1 MRKVLYIFDAS
12 DTNSRLPVAVG
23 AREKGYDV
31 TIGLIGGSEAVA
43 EGFETILL
51 PKPQGALNPLS
62 ILKTIRAVREAIIS
76 TRPDILHTV
85 TLKYAFICGLA
96 SLFLPHKK
104 IFTLAGL
111 GYLFH
116 GAGPKAALLQML
128 AAPLLRFIL
137 NANNTFLIFQ
147 NPDDM
152 ALMQAKKFAD
162 KDRSFL
168 VRGSGVDLE
177 KFKYIPEAKNDTPV
191 VLMPTRLV
199 HEKGIDIFIAAA
211 HLLNDQGI
219 NAAFF
224 IAGGETA
231 HNPRAISA
239 QQMQEMVEGSPVEWL
254 GRVADMPALLVGA
267 NLIVYP
273 SHYGE
278 GIPRVLLEACAAG
291 RAIVTTDH
299 TGCREAVRDG
309 DNGILVPV
317 KDPQKTAEVIA
328 LLLHDDKKRLSMGR
342 NARARAEAEFDVA
355 LIVKKTLEVYD
366 ACR

>member
-1 MRKVLYIFDAS
+1 MNKILYIFDAA
-12 DTNSRLPVAVG
+12 DTGSRMPVALG
-23 AREKGYDV
+23 AQEKGYNV

-51 PKPQGALNPLS
+51 PKPQGALGPLAM
-62 ILKTIRAVREAIIS
+62 LKTIRAVREAVV
-76 TRPDILHTV
+76 TTQPNILHTV

-96 SLFLPHKK
+96 SLFLPCKK
-104 IFTLAGL
+104 IYTLAGL

-116 GAGPKAALLQML
+116 GAGKKAALLQML
-128 AAPLLRFIL
+128 AAPFLYFIL
-137 NANNTFLIFQ
+137 RSKNTFLIFQ

-152 ALMQAKKFAD
+152 ALMQAKKFAN
-162 KDRSFL
+162 KNRSFL

-177 KFKYIPEAKNDTPV
+177 KFKYVTEPENNPPV

-199 HEKGIDIFIAAA
+199 QEKGIDVFIAAA
-211 HLLNDQGI
+211 HLLNDKGI

-239 QQMQEMVEGSPVEWL
+239 AQMHEMIEGSPVEWL
-254 GRVADMPALLVGA
+254 GRVADMPALLSSA

-309 DNGILVPV
+309 DNGLLVPI
-317 KDPQKTAEVIA
+317 KNPQKTAEAIA
-328 LLLHDDKKRLSMGR
+328 ILLHDEEKRLSMGR
-342 NARARAEAEFDVA
+342 NARARAETEFSID
-355 LIVKKTLEVYD
+355 LIVKKTLEVYG